1 VGRVEVVAGML
12 VVGMGGDVVVGSRDR
27 VVEVGGGEVV
37 VVGTAANSWP
47 VEQAPRTRRNTRRG
61 RRIEPRLCICSPCV
75 SHITKNDR
83 RTIFGWAMYD
93 WANSA
98 YITTFAAIVAAFFTA
113 VIVPDDGYN
122 GLSGETL
129 WSAVISIGAFVLFL
143 VMPVLGAIA
152 DYSYAKKRFL
162 RFFAW
167 FGALVTIAMPL
178 VPSGSV
184 PLFLLVV
191 VLSQIGFVAAN
202 VFYDGFLPDISTDDT
217 IDRVSSKGYALGY
230 VGGGLYVLLA
240 LVLILLSGDG
250 GMTGL
255 SEETASRIG
264 IAGAGLWWLGFATFS
279 LRRLPEE
286 AASVDLPEEYRGE
299 ATWVGLARL
308 GFARTVATARKL
320 FGFKHLML
328 FVLAFLFYNDA
339 VQTVIAVT
347 GAYAE
352 ETLGLGTTEIIIVFL
367 IVQFVAFFGALMF
380 GAIAGRIGAKGAIM
394 ASLVVWVLV
403 AGAAYFLPEGEALPL
418 YGLAVVVGFVLGGVQ
433 ALSRSLYGTMI
444 PEEASAEFYGFFSVF
459 SKFSAIWGPL
469 VFAVVSNATGSGRP
483 AILSVVA
490 FFVIGLVLLATVNVA
505 EAKASRERWSFEN
518 A

>member
-1 VGRVEVVAGML
+1 M
-12 VVGMGGDVVVGSRDR
+12 
-27 VVEVGGGEVV
+27 
-37 VVGTAANSWP
+37 
-47 VEQAPRTRRNTRRG
+47 
-61 RRIEPRLCICSPCV
+61 
-75 SHITKNDR
+75 SHVPKNDP

-98 YITTFAAIVAAFFTA
+98 YITTFAAIVAAFFTS
-113 VIVPDDGYN
+113 VIVPDGGYN
-122 GLSGETL
+122 GYSGQTL

-143 VMPVLGAIA
+143 AMPVLGAIA
-152 DYSYAKKRFL
+152 DYSYAKKKFL

-167 FGALVTIAMPL
+167 FGALTTIAMPL

-191 VLSQIGFVAAN
+191 ILTQIGFVAAN
-202 VFYDGFLPDISTDDT
+202 VFYDGFLPDISTDET
-217 IDRVSSKGYALGY
+217 IDKVSSRGYAFGY
-230 VGGGLYVLLA
+230 IGGGLYVLLA
-240 LVLILLSGDG
+240 LVLILLSGDD

-286 AASVDLPEEYRGE
+286 TVPVELPDEFRGKS
-299 ATWVGLARL
+299 TWVGLTRL
-308 GFARTVATARKL
+308 GFARTVATGRKL
-320 FGFKHLML
+320 IKFKHLML

-367 IVQFVAFFGALMF
+367 IVQFVAFFGALIF
-380 GAIAGRIGAKGAIM
+380 GSLAGRIGAKGAIM
-394 ASLVVWVLV
+394 VSLVIWILL
-403 AGAAYFLPEGEALPL
+403 AGSAYFLPEGEALPL
-418 YGLAVVVGFVLGGVQ
+418 YALGVVTGFVLGGVQ

-469 VFAVVSNATGSGRP
+469 IFALVSNATGSGR
-483 AILSVVA
+483 
-490 FFVIGLVLLATVNVA
+490 
-505 EAKASRERWSFEN
+505 
-518 A
+518 

>member
-1 VGRVEVVAGML
+1 
-12 VVGMGGDVVVGSRDR
+12 
-27 VVEVGGGEVV
+27 
-37 VVGTAANSWP
+37 
-47 VEQAPRTRRNTRRG
+47 
-61 RRIEPRLCICSPCV
+61 
-75 SHITKNDR
+75 
-83 RTIFGWAMYD
+83 MYD

-98 YITTFAAIVAAFFTA
+98 YITTFAAIVAAFFTS
-113 VIVPDDGYN
+113 VIVPDGGYN
-122 GLSGETL
+122 GYSGQTL

-143 VMPVLGAIA
+143 AMPVLGAIA
-152 DYSYAKKRFL
+152 DYSYAKKKFL

-167 FGALVTIAMPL
+167 FGALTTIAMPL

-191 VLSQIGFVAAN
+191 ILTQIGFVAAN

-217 IDRVSSKGYALGY
+217 IDKVSSRGYAFGY
-230 VGGGLYVLLA
+230 IGGGLYVLLA
-240 LVLILLSGDG
+240 LVLILLSGDE

-286 AASVDLPEEYRGE
+286 TVPVELPDEFRGE
-299 ATWVGLARL
+299 STWVGLTRL
-308 GFARTVATARKL
+308 GFARTVATGRKL
-320 FGFKHLML
+320 VKFKHLML

-367 IVQFVAFFGALMF
+367 IVQFVAFFGALIF
-380 GAIAGRIGAKGAIM
+380 GSLAGRIGAKGAIM
-394 ASLVVWVLV
+394 VSLVIWILL
-403 AGAAYFLPEGEALPL
+403 AGGAYFLPEGEALPL
-418 YGLAVVVGFVLGGVQ
+418 YGLGVVTGFVLGGVQ

-469 VFAVVSNATGSGRP
+469 IFAVVSNATGSGRP
-483 AILSVVA
+483 AILSVVGL
-490 FFVIGLVLLATVNVA
+490 FVIGLVLLSRVDVA
-505 EAKASRERWSFEN
+505 EAQASREQWVFEN